1 MEADELREQMRRY
14 QEGDESAF
22 DALYRALASRIYGY
36 LFQSTRDRVL
46 ADDLLQEVFFNVHR
60 ARATYRPGSP
70 VLPWVFAIA
79 RHAAASRARS
89 AGRRAKREEA
99 REDLSDLPAAAPEDP
114 AEDPRIDEIRAVLE
128 ELPAPQREAVML
140 LKVSGL
146 SVAEAAAATGST
158 AGAIKLR
165 AHRAYEAIRKRLGTR
180 SAGSPKKER
189 TGS

>member
-14 QEGDESAF
+14 QQGDPSAF

-114 AEDPRIDEIRAVLE
+114 PEDPRIDEIRAVLE

-165 AHRAYEAIRKRLGTR
+165 AHRAYEAIRKRLGAR
-180 SAGSPKKER
+180 SAESKKER